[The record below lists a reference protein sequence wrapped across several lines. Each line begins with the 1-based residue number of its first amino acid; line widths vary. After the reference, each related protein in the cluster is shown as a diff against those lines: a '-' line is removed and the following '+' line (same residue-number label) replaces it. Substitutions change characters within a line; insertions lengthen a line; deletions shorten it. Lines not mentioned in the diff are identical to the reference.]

1 MPWQTFHKFL
11 NASVFVESAKVP
23 KVFSEDFTL
32 KIMHTYYCYSLNL
45 TGSTSAWW
53 GVRGEALCS
62 GEGWK
67 IQGAW
72 AQV

>member
-1 MPWQTFHKFL
+1 MPWQSFHKFL

-23 KVFSEDFTL
+23 KVYFWRL
-32 KIMHTYYCYSLNL
+32 YIKIMHPYYCCSLNL

-62 GEGWK
+62 GDGWK
-67 IQGAW
+67 IQGEW